1 LFLLIVTHSHTR
13 LSFFENK
20 KIFSKKLEGNSPEK
34 RSARTQQKRK
44 LCKPKIKSPLTGT
57 QSKKTRKKNDRNNH

>member
-1 LFLLIVTHSHTR
+1 
-13 LSFFENK
+13 
-20 KIFSKKLEGNSPEK
+20 LEGNSPEK

-57 QSKKTRKKNDRNNH
+57 QSKKTRKKMIGTITKQALRHTLHAFVVVPQI